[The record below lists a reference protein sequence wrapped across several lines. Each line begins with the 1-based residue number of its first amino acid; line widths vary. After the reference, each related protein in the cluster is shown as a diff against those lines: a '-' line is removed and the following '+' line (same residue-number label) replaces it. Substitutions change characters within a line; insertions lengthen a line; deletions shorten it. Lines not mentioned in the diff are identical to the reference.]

1 MSARARILA
10 LRYRYRM
17 WWPVLAG
24 FVFICWV
31 VVAGVAGFM
40 LVEGWAFVDSLYMV
54 VITLSTVGFTE
65 VHPLSPEGRLFTVG
79 LILSGVGAFAYL
91 VGSFTQ
97 LMVEGRLQMMLERRR
112 MQKIINKLSGHFIVC
127 GYGRIGSIVARE
139 IHQEGHPVVVVE
151 KEPALVEELE
161 ASGMLSVSG
170 DATSDD
176 VLLSAGLEKASS
188 LITALTSDAA
198 NVYVTL
204 TARQLNPGLT
214 IIARADSEAHIPR
227 LERAGADRV
236 VLPNLIGGRR
246 MAQSVLRPTVTN
258 LLEIAARSNLDLQ
271 MEELR
276 VGPKSALNGKDLK
289 SAGIRPRLNIII
301 MAIKKHTD
309 EMIFNPGPDAVIES
323 GDTLVTVG
331 KPDHL
336 QKLRDICDGRI
347 TAVGIQV

>member
-1 MSARARILA
+1 MSMRARILA
-10 LRYRYRM
+10 LRYKYRM

-24 FVFICWV
+24 FVFICGV
-31 VVAGVAGFM
+31 VVAGVVGFM
-40 LVEGWAFVDSLYMV
+40 LVEGWDFVDSLYMV

-65 VHPLSPEGRLFTVG
+65 VHPLSSEGRLFTVG

-97 LMVEGRLQMMLERRR
+97 LMVEGRLQIMLERRR
-112 MQKIINKLSGHFIVC
+112 MQKIINKLSSHFIVC
-127 GYGRIGSIVARE
+127 GYGRIGSIVAKE
-139 IHQEGHPVVVVE
+139 IHREGHPVVVVE
-151 KEPALVEELE
+151 KDPALIEELE

-170 DATSDD
+170 DATSDE

-204 TARQLNPGLT
+204 TARQLNPKLT

-258 LLEIAARSNLDLQ
+258 LLEITARSNLDLQ

-276 VGPKSALNGKDLK
+276 IGPASVLNGKDLK

-331 KPDHL
+331 RPDHL
-336 QKLRDICDGRI
+336 RLLRDMCAGL
-347 TAVGIQV
+347 AVGAS

>member
-1 MSARARILA
+1 MSMRTRILA
-10 LRYRYRM
+10 LRYRYRL

-24 FVFICWV
+24 FVFICGV

-65 VHPLSPEGRLFTVG
+65 VHPLSSEGRLFTVG

-97 LMVEGRLQMMLERRR
+97 LMVEGRLQLMLERRR
-112 MQKIINKLSGHFIVC
+112 MQKIINKQSGHFIVC
-127 GYGRIGSIVARE
+127 GYGRIGSIVAKE
-139 IHQEGHPVVVVE
+139 IHREGYPVVVVE
-151 KEPALVEELE
+151 KDPTLIEELE
-161 ASGMLSVSG
+161 ASGMMSVAG
-170 DATSDD
+170 DATSDE

-204 TARQLNPGLT
+204 TARQLNPKLT

-276 VGPKSALNGKDLK
+276 IGPDSVLNGKDLK

-301 MAIKKHTD
+301 MAIKKHTN

-336 QKLRDICDGRI
+336 QKLRDICDGQ
-347 TAVGIQV
+347 TAAVSV

>member
-1 MSARARILA
+1 MRARILA
-10 LRYRYRM
+10 LRYKYRM

-24 FVFICWV
+24 FVFICGV
-31 VVAGVAGFM
+31 VVVGVVGFM
-40 LVEGWAFVDSLYMV
+40 LVEGWDFVDSLYMV

-65 VHPLSPEGRLFTVG
+65 VHPLSSEGRLFTVG

-97 LMVEGRLQMMLERRR
+97 LMVEGRLQIMLERRR
-112 MQKIINKLSGHFIVC
+112 MHKIINKLSGHFIVC
-127 GYGRIGSIVARE
+127 GYGRIGSIVAKE
-139 IHQEGHPVVVVE
+139 IQREGHPVVVVE
-151 KEPALVEELE
+151 KDPALIEELE

-170 DATSDD
+170 DATSDE

-204 TARQLNPGLT
+204 TARQLNPKLT
-214 IIARADSEAHIPR
+214 IIARSDSEAHIPR

-276 VGPKSALNGKDLK
+276 IGPTSVLNGKDLK

-301 MAIKKHTD
+301 MAIKKHTN

-336 QKLRDICDGRI
+336 QKLRNICDGQ
-347 TAVGIQV
+347 TATVSV

>member
-1 MSARARILA
+1 MA
-10 LRYRYRM
+10 LRQKYRI

-24 FVFICWV
+24 FVFICLV
-31 VVAGVAGFM
+31 LLAGVAGFM
-40 LVEGWAFVDSLYMV
+40 LIEGWEFVDSLYMV

-65 VHPLSPEGRLFTVG
+65 VHPLSSEGRLFTVG

-91 VGSFTQ
+91 VGSFSQ
-97 LMVEGRLQMMLERRR
+97 LMIEGRLQLFLEKRR
-112 MQKIINKLSGHFIVC
+112 MQKMINKLSGHFIVC
-127 GYGRIGSIVARE
+127 GYGRIGKIVANE
-139 IHQEGHPVVVVE
+139 IHREGHPVVVVE
-151 KEPALVEELE
+151 KDPAIVEELE
-161 ASGMLSVSG
+161 ASGLLFVAG
-170 DATSDD
+170 DATDD
-176 VLLSAGLEKASS
+176 NTLLSAGLLKASS

-204 TARQLNPGLT
+204 TARQLNPQLT
-214 IIARADSEAHIPR
+214 IIARADSETHIPR

-276 VGPKSALNGKDLK
+276 VGPAASVAGKDLK

-301 MAIKKHTD
+301 MAIKKHND
-309 EMIFNPGPDAVIES
+309 EMIFNPGPDTVIES

-336 QKLRDICDGRI
+336 QQLKDICDGR
-347 TAVGIQV
+347 TAAAAG